1 MRLQHHSL
9 LAAVAGLTLTT
20 GCLATQSQL
29 KHASDQQT
37 AALESERSARLT
49 AEATIASTDSI
60 RAAELRAELGNVRG
74 DVQKLRAELQ
84 TLRTDFGAKISMLEE
99 GLKFAMPVNFE
110 YDAANVRDQDRA
122 QLERFAHVV
131 QQYYPGSRVTIEGFA
146 DPAGTTRYNLRLSQ
160 RRADAVKAYL
170 TGQGVPANLLAT
182 VGYGEARLVVPNAS
196 GDRAGA
202 EQNRRVVFVIETK
215 GERAIALNQPETR

>member
-1 MRLQHHSL
+1 MRLQFHPL

-37 AALESERSARLT
+37 AAFESERTARLA
-49 AEATIASTDSI
+49 AEATLATTDST
-60 RAAELRAELGNVRG
+60 RAAELRAELGVVRG
-74 DVQKLRAELQ
+74 DVQALRSELQ
-84 TLRTDFGAKISMLEE
+84 TLRTDFGAKISMIED

-146 DPAGTTRYNLRLSQ
+146 DPAGSTRYNLALSQ

-170 TGQGVPANLLAT
+170 TGQGVPATQLAT
-182 VGYGEARLVVPNAS
+182 IGYGETRLVVPNAS
-196 GDRAGA
+196 RDRAGA

-215 GERAIALNQPETR
+215 TERAIALASPETP